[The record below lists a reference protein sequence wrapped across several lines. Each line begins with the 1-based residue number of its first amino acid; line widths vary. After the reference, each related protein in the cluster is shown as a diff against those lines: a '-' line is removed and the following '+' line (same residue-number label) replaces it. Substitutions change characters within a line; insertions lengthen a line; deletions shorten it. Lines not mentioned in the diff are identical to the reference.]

1 MDSSEEVRTA
11 SNVPKLEQTV
21 SARIMESFKSV
32 IQHTQSMGKV
42 SLKMYSERLALCQ
55 ACPELANR
63 LTGRYCKLCGCFVKA
78 KAMREGDSCPI
89 GKW

>member
-1 MDSSEEVRTA
+1 
-11 SNVPKLEQTV
+11 
-21 SARIMESFKSV
+21 
-32 IQHTQSMGKV
+32 MGKV

>member
-1 MDSSEEVRTA
+1 MDSSQEVIFA
-11 SNVPKLEQTV
+11 ANDNKLEQRVGT
-21 SARIMESFKSV
+21 AIMESFKSV

-42 SLKMYSERLALCQ
+42 SLKMYSERLALCH

>member
-1 MDSSEEVRTA
+1 MDSSQEVIFA
-11 SNVPKLEQTV
+11 AHDNKLEQRVGT
-21 SARIMESFKSV
+21 AIMESFKSV